1 MDRQAIMSRALRHG
15 FTLRQQIGGEMD
27 LNEYVYAFAREI
39 FEAGQKAGRA
49 KLDGV
54 TYSMTTS
61 VGMPKWI
68 GLQGQGFRAIGF
80 VFQDAKGRTGS
91 LTEHW
96 RVTWDQGQGFRAI
109 GFVFQD
115 AKGRTGSLT
124 EHWRV
129 TWDQGLAHPAEDDG
143 SLTLSKSDVEFL
155 AARIRRLIKT
165 FDYHEP
171 EKDDRFIVEVAGSL
185 IGGVLRQIEAHPCQ
199 GHARQ
204 QEAEEAQHLTLVFKL
219 PLTHMQRAVLESA
232 EWTAASWS
240 HAIRDRDA
248 ALKEAGCDQG
258 QSAEI
263 KSCDARAL
271 KVATARA
278 FEYSGVNI
286 SLRDCHS
293 RLIKN
298 HDPDPCS
305 YRMRITD
312 PGCTGCAERDE
323 DQSTE
328 AGG

>member
-1 MDRQAIMSRALRHG
+1 MSNHDIDRQAIMSRALRHG
-15 FTLRQQIGGEMD
+15 FTLREQPGGEMG
-27 LNEYVYAFAREI
+27 LNDYVYAFAREV
-39 FEAGQKAGRA
+39 FEAGRLAGASESGRP
-49 KLDGV
+49 
-54 TYSMTTS
+54 TS
-61 VGMPKWI
+61 
-68 GLQGQGFRAIGF
+68 
-80 VFQDAKGRTGS
+80 
-91 LTEHW
+91 
-96 RVTWDQGQGFRAI
+96 
-109 GFVFQD
+109 
-115 AKGRTGSLT
+115 
-124 EHWRV
+124 
-129 TWDQGLAHPAEDDG
+129 
-143 SLTLSKSDVEFL
+143 
-155 AARIRRLIKT
+155 
-165 FDYHEP
+165 
-171 EKDDRFIVEVAGSL
+171 
-185 IGGVLRQIEAHPCQ
+185 PCQ

-219 PLTHMQRAVLESA
+219 PLTNMQRAVLESA

-312 PGCTGCAERDE
+312 PGCTGCAKRDE

>member
-1 MDRQAIMSRALRHG
+1 MSNHDIDRQAIMSRALRHG
-15 FTLRQQIGGEMD
+15 FTLREQPGGEMD
-27 LNEYVYAFAREI
+27 LNDYVYAFAREV
-39 FEAGQKAGRA
+39 FEAGRLAGASESGRP
-49 KLDGV
+49 
-54 TYSMTTS
+54 TS
-61 VGMPKWI
+61 
-68 GLQGQGFRAIGF
+68 
-80 VFQDAKGRTGS
+80 
-91 LTEHW
+91 
-96 RVTWDQGQGFRAI
+96 
-109 GFVFQD
+109 
-115 AKGRTGSLT
+115 
-124 EHWRV
+124 
-129 TWDQGLAHPAEDDG
+129 
-143 SLTLSKSDVEFL
+143 
-155 AARIRRLIKT
+155 
-165 FDYHEP
+165 
-171 EKDDRFIVEVAGSL
+171 
-185 IGGVLRQIEAHPCQ
+185 PCQ

-219 PLTHMQRAVLESA
+219 PLTNMQRAVLESA

>member
-15 FTLRQQIGGEMD
+15 FTLRQQPGGEMD
-27 LNEYVYAFAREI
+27 LNDYVYAFAREV
-39 FEAGQKAGRA
+39 FEAGRLAGASESGRP
-49 KLDGV
+49 
-54 TYSMTTS
+54 TS
-61 VGMPKWI
+61 
-68 GLQGQGFRAIGF
+68 
-80 VFQDAKGRTGS
+80 
-91 LTEHW
+91 
-96 RVTWDQGQGFRAI
+96 
-109 GFVFQD
+109 
-115 AKGRTGSLT
+115 
-124 EHWRV
+124 
-129 TWDQGLAHPAEDDG
+129 
-143 SLTLSKSDVEFL
+143 
-155 AARIRRLIKT
+155 
-165 FDYHEP
+165 
-171 EKDDRFIVEVAGSL
+171 
-185 IGGVLRQIEAHPCQ
+185 PCQ

-204 QEAEEAQHLTLVFKL
+204 QEAEEEQHLTLVFQL
-219 PLTHMQRAVLESA
+219 PLTYMQRAVLESA

>member
-1 MDRQAIMSRALRHG
+1 MSNHDIDRQAIMSCALRHG
-15 FTLRQQIGGEMD
+15 FTLREQPGGEMG
-27 LNEYVYAFAREI
+27 LNDYVYAFAREV
-39 FEAGQKAGRA
+39 FEAGRLAGASESGRP
-49 KLDGV
+49 
-54 TYSMTTS
+54 TS
-61 VGMPKWI
+61 
-68 GLQGQGFRAIGF
+68 
-80 VFQDAKGRTGS
+80 
-91 LTEHW
+91 
-96 RVTWDQGQGFRAI
+96 
-109 GFVFQD
+109 
-115 AKGRTGSLT
+115 
-124 EHWRV
+124 
-129 TWDQGLAHPAEDDG
+129 
-143 SLTLSKSDVEFL
+143 
-155 AARIRRLIKT
+155 
-165 FDYHEP
+165 
-171 EKDDRFIVEVAGSL
+171 
-185 IGGVLRQIEAHPCQ
+185 PCQ

-219 PLTHMQRAVLESA
+219 PLTNMQRAVLESA

>member
-15 FTLRQQIGGEMD
+15 FTLRQQPCGEMD
-27 LNEYVYAFAREI
+27 LNDYVYAFAREV
-39 FEAGQKAGRA
+39 FEAGRLAGASEIGRPTSPCQGHARQQEADELRARVAELEASLSRADTRAMNAIADAEKRAYWFASMALRGEELKFSPDDVVQLDKLIMGLMFKSPPLYELIDTAVVVLCKAGKR
-49 KLDGV
+49 
-54 TYSMTTS
+54 
-61 VGMPKWI
+61 
-68 GLQGQGFRAIGF
+68 LQ
-80 VFQDAKGRTGS
+80 V
-91 LTEHW
+91 
-96 RVTWDQGQGFRAI
+96 
-109 GFVFQD
+109 
-115 AKGRTGSLT
+115 
-124 EHWRV
+124 
-129 TWDQGLAHPAEDDG
+129 AEPRIAE
-143 SLTLSKSDVEFL
+143 LE
-155 AARIRRLIKT
+155 ARIAELEAEQVKQCQTCDGRG
-165 FDYHEP
+165 E
-171 EKDDRFIVEVAGSL
+171 
-185 IGGVLRQIEAHPCQ
+185 IGGFQGGA

-219 PLTHMQRAVLESA
+219 PLTNMQRAVLESA

-328 AGG
+328 AEG

>member
-1 MDRQAIMSRALRHG
+1 MSNHDIDRQAIMSRALRHG
-15 FTLRQQIGGEMD
+15 FTLREQPGGEMG
-27 LNEYVYAFAREI
+27 LNDYVYAFAREV
-39 FEAGQKAGRA
+39 FEAGRLAGASESGRP
-49 KLDGV
+49 
-54 TYSMTTS
+54 TS
-61 VGMPKWI
+61 
-68 GLQGQGFRAIGF
+68 
-80 VFQDAKGRTGS
+80 
-91 LTEHW
+91 
-96 RVTWDQGQGFRAI
+96 
-109 GFVFQD
+109 
-115 AKGRTGSLT
+115 
-124 EHWRV
+124 
-129 TWDQGLAHPAEDDG
+129 
-143 SLTLSKSDVEFL
+143 
-155 AARIRRLIKT
+155 
-165 FDYHEP
+165 
-171 EKDDRFIVEVAGSL
+171 
-185 IGGVLRQIEAHPCQ
+185 PCQ

-219 PLTHMQRAVLESA
+219 PLTNMQRAVLESA

>member
-1 MDRQAIMSRALRHG
+1 MSTQEIDRQAIMSRALRHG
-15 FTLRQQIGGEMD
+15 FTLRQQPGGEMD

-91 LTEHW
+91 LTEH
-96 RVTWDQGQGFRAI
+96 G
-109 GFVFQD
+109 
-115 AKGRTGSLT
+115 
-124 EHWRV
+124 RV

-219 PLTHMQRAVLESA
+219 PLTNMQRAVLESA

-328 AGG
+328 AEG

>member
-1 MDRQAIMSRALRHG
+1 MSNHDIDRQAIMSRALRHG
-15 FTLRQQIGGEMD
+15 FTLREQPGGEMD
-27 LNEYVYAFAREI
+27 LNDYVYAFAREV
-39 FEAGQKAGRA
+39 FEAGRLAGASESGRP
-49 KLDGV
+49 
-54 TYSMTTS
+54 TS
-61 VGMPKWI
+61 
-68 GLQGQGFRAIGF
+68 
-80 VFQDAKGRTGS
+80 
-91 LTEHW
+91 
-96 RVTWDQGQGFRAI
+96 
-109 GFVFQD
+109 
-115 AKGRTGSLT
+115 
-124 EHWRV
+124 
-129 TWDQGLAHPAEDDG
+129 
-143 SLTLSKSDVEFL
+143 
-155 AARIRRLIKT
+155 
-165 FDYHEP
+165 
-171 EKDDRFIVEVAGSL
+171 
-185 IGGVLRQIEAHPCQ
+185 PCQ

-328 AGG
+328 AGGGK

>member
-1 MDRQAIMSRALRHG
+1 MNAIADAEKRAYWFASMALRG
-15 FTLRQQIGGEMD
+15 EELKFSPDDVVQLDKLIMGLMFKSPPLYELIDTAVVVLCKAGKRLQVAEPRIAELEARIAELEADQVKQCQTCDGRGEIGGFQGGAAPG
-27 LNEYVYAFAREI
+27 YVT
-39 FEAGQKAGRA
+39 EACS
-49 KLDGV
+49 DC
-54 TYSMTTS
+54 
-61 VGMPKWI
+61 
-68 GLQGQGFRAIGF
+68 
-80 VFQDAKGRTGS
+80 TG
-91 LTEHW
+91 
-96 RVTWDQGQGFRAI
+96 A
-109 GFVFQD
+109 
-115 AKGRTGSLT
+115 
-124 EHWRV
+124 
-129 TWDQGLAHPAEDDG
+129 
-143 SLTLSKSDVEFL
+143 
-155 AARIRRLIKT
+155 
-165 FDYHEP
+165 
-171 EKDDRFIVEVAGSL
+171 
-185 IGGVLRQIEAHPCQ
+185 

-204 QEAEEAQHLTLVFKL
+204 QEAEEEQHLTLVFQL
-219 PLTHMQRAVLESA
+219 PLTYMQRAVLESA
-232 EWTAASWS
+232 EWAAASWS

-298 HDPDPCS
+298 HDPDPRS

>member
-1 MDRQAIMSRALRHG
+1 MSNHDIDRQAIMSRALRHG
-15 FTLRQQIGGEMD
+15 FTLREQPGGEMG
-27 LNEYVYAFAREI
+27 LNDYVYAFAREV
-39 FEAGQKAGRA
+39 FEAGRLAGASESGRP
-49 KLDGV
+49 
-54 TYSMTTS
+54 TS
-61 VGMPKWI
+61 
-68 GLQGQGFRAIGF
+68 
-80 VFQDAKGRTGS
+80 
-91 LTEHW
+91 
-96 RVTWDQGQGFRAI
+96 
-109 GFVFQD
+109 
-115 AKGRTGSLT
+115 
-124 EHWRV
+124 
-129 TWDQGLAHPAEDDG
+129 
-143 SLTLSKSDVEFL
+143 
-155 AARIRRLIKT
+155 
-165 FDYHEP
+165 
-171 EKDDRFIVEVAGSL
+171 
-185 IGGVLRQIEAHPCQ
+185 PCQ

-219 PLTHMQRAVLESA
+219 PLTNMQRAVLESA

-312 PGCTGCAERDE
+312 PGCTGCADRDE
-323 DQSTE
+323 DQAAE
-328 AGG
+328 AGGGK

>member
-1 MDRQAIMSRALRHG
+1 MSNHDIDRQAIMSRALRHG
-15 FTLRQQIGGEMD
+15 FTLRQQPGGEMD
-27 LNEYVYAFAREI
+27 LNDYVYAFAREV
-39 FEAGQKAGRA
+39 FEAGRLAGASESGRP
-49 KLDGV
+49 
-54 TYSMTTS
+54 TS
-61 VGMPKWI
+61 
-68 GLQGQGFRAIGF
+68 
-80 VFQDAKGRTGS
+80 
-91 LTEHW
+91 
-96 RVTWDQGQGFRAI
+96 
-109 GFVFQD
+109 
-115 AKGRTGSLT
+115 
-124 EHWRV
+124 
-129 TWDQGLAHPAEDDG
+129 
-143 SLTLSKSDVEFL
+143 
-155 AARIRRLIKT
+155 
-165 FDYHEP
+165 
-171 EKDDRFIVEVAGSL
+171 
-185 IGGVLRQIEAHPCQ
+185 PCQ

-219 PLTHMQRAVLESA
+219 PLTNMQRAVLESA

>member
-1 MDRQAIMSRALRHG
+1 MD
-15 FTLRQQIGGEMD
+15 
-27 LNEYVYAFAREI
+27 
-39 FEAGQKAGRA
+39 
-49 KLDGV
+49 
-54 TYSMTTS
+54 
-61 VGMPKWI
+61 
-68 GLQGQGFRAIGF
+68 
-80 VFQDAKGRTGS
+80 
-91 LTEHW
+91 
-96 RVTWDQGQGFRAI
+96 
-109 GFVFQD
+109 
-115 AKGRTGSLT
+115 
-124 EHWRV
+124 
-129 TWDQGLAHPAEDDG
+129 
-143 SLTLSKSDVEFL
+143 
-155 AARIRRLIKT
+155 IKT
-165 FDYHEP
+165 LIAVATGEIPHNYRNGLCPDELQP
-171 EKDDRFIVEVAGSL
+171 ESRDQDCQACKILTDAEKDDRFIVEVAGSL

-219 PLTHMQRAVLESA
+219 PLTNMQRAVLESA

-323 DQSTE
+323 DQSTK
-328 AGG
+328 GRD

>member
-1 MDRQAIMSRALRHG
+1 MSNHDIDRQAIMSRALRHG
-15 FTLRQQIGGEMD
+15 FTLREQPGGEMD
-27 LNEYVYAFAREI
+27 LNEYVYAFAREV
-39 FEAGQKAGRA
+39 FEAGRWAGASESGRP
-49 KLDGV
+49 
-54 TYSMTTS
+54 TS
-61 VGMPKWI
+61 
-68 GLQGQGFRAIGF
+68 
-80 VFQDAKGRTGS
+80 
-91 LTEHW
+91 
-96 RVTWDQGQGFRAI
+96 
-109 GFVFQD
+109 
-115 AKGRTGSLT
+115 
-124 EHWRV
+124 
-129 TWDQGLAHPAEDDG
+129 
-143 SLTLSKSDVEFL
+143 
-155 AARIRRLIKT
+155 
-165 FDYHEP
+165 
-171 EKDDRFIVEVAGSL
+171 
-185 IGGVLRQIEAHPCQ
+185 PCQ

-219 PLTHMQRAVLESA
+219 PLTNMQRAVLESA